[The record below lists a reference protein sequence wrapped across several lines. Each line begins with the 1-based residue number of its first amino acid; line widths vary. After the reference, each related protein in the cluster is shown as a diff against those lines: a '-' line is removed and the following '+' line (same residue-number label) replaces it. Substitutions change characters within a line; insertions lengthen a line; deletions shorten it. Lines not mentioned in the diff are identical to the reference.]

1 MANLRDQFLCLVG
14 QPGAGI
20 EYMNEFDSY
29 PESVRKRLRNSPIN
43 ICLACFR
50 EMAYRIYTGRE
61 RIMSWDIKEKQLLN
75 VIDKIERG
83 DIEQETEDVVND
95 MSIVQSTYEYEME
108 VLKWQGVQ

>member
-1 MANLRDQFLCLVG
+1 
-14 QPGAGI
+14 
-20 EYMNEFDSY
+20 
-29 PESVRKRLRNSPIN
+29 
-43 ICLACFR
+43 
-50 EMAYRIYTGRE
+50 
-61 RIMSWDIKEKQLLN
+61 MSWDINEKQLLN